1 MYDGKNLPCIK
12 EEAQTIRKRGQLSLW
27 CYYGKE
33 NRQNYFIKI
42 PQWIFFTLLQMYKKI
57 QIHINTS
64 CNIKFTD
71 KYPICCQM

>member
-42 PQWIFFTLLQMYKKI
+42 PQWIFFTLLQMYKKNTNTYKYLV
-57 QIHINTS
+57 QYKIHR
-64 CNIKFTD
+64 
-71 KYPICCQM
+71 

>member
-42 PQWIFFTLLQMYKKI
+42 PQWIFFTLLQMYKKKNTNTYKYLV
-57 QIHINTS
+57 QYKIHR
-64 CNIKFTD
+64 
-71 KYPICCQM
+71 